1 MSEPRRHDPVEGMP
15 RRGLS
20 LAILIGNQ
28 LLAGIG
34 VASGIAVAAL
44 LAQEL
49 TGTVI
54 LAGLS
59 QTSSVLGAGLVAIP
73 LARLAVARGRHVALA
88 TGYALAAVGAGL
100 VITAAV
106 TAFVPLVFLGL
117 AAFGAGS
124 AAGLQARFAA
134 TEVASAGFEARA
146 MSLVLWATTLGSVA
160 GPNLSEFG
168 DALGRSLG
176 LPPLVGPF
184 LLSGAAFAVSTLLV
198 ASLLRMPRPGELA
211 AEQPAAAGVA
221 SDAGLDAPDGAARG
235 LARGDANDGD
245 APRLRAEAGGPVAA
259 RAGAEPNMTPNEL
272 TPAAG
277 VAPEASDPP
286 AAPAARPIGSWR
298 ALAIAVRE
306 PRALLALA
314 AVVCSHTVMVAVMV
328 MTPVHMHAHGLS
340 LGLVGLVISIHI
352 LGMYGASPLVG
363 WLVDRLGAIGVI
375 GAGAVVLLSAT
386 LLGMLAPPDDM
397 LLIPLALG
405 LLGLGWSAG
414 MIGGSA
420 LLTTSV
426 GRDLRVPLQ
435 GASDASMNFAAALA
449 AAFSG
454 LVLELGGFAAVNVVA
469 ALVLVPLVLAGARV
483 LLGRDRARARDR
495 ARTRMPDRA
504 DA

>member
-1 MSEPRRHDPVEGMP
+1 MSEPRGSGPVGRTP

-59 QTSSVLGAGLVAIP
+59 QTASVLGAGLVAIP

-100 VITAAV
+100 VIAAAV

-146 MSLVLWATTLGSVA
+146 MSLVLWATTIGSVA
-160 GPNLSEFG
+160 GPNLSEVG

-184 LLSGAAFAVSTLLV
+184 LISGAAFAISTLVV
-198 ASLLRMPRPGELA
+198 ATLLRMPRPGELA
-211 AEQPAAAGVA
+211 AEAPTSASGDRTGARAAVAPGPDAAAVAGPAAATGEPGADERVGPEA
-221 SDAGLDAPDGAARG
+221 SAQPAQEGAAR
-235 LARGDANDGD
+235 
-245 APRLRAEAGGPVAA
+245 
-259 RAGAEPNMTPNEL
+259 T
-272 TPAAG
+272 
-277 VAPEASDPP
+277 
-286 AAPAARPIGSWR
+286 IGSWR

-328 MTPVHMHAHGLS
+328 MTPVHMHAHGSS

-375 GAGAVVLLSAT
+375 GAGAAVLLSAT
-386 LLGMLAPPDDM
+386 LIGMLAPPDDV

-435 GASDASMNFAAALA
+435 GASDASMNFAAAFA

-454 LVLELGGFAAVNVVA
+454 LVLELGGFAAVNLVA

-483 LLGRDRARARDR
+483 LLGRSRAGT
-495 ARTRMPDRA
+495 RTPDRA

>member
-1 MSEPRRHDPVEGMP
+1 MSTRAP

-20 LAILIGNQ
+20 LAILVGNQ

-59 QTSSVLGAGLVAIP
+59 QTASVLGAGLVAIP
-73 LARLAVARGRHVALA
+73 LARLAVARGRHIALA
-88 TGYALAAVGAGL
+88 TGYALAAVGAVL

-184 LLSGAAFAVSTLLV
+184 LLSGAAFAISTLLV
-198 ASLLRMPRPGELA
+198 ATLLRMPPPGDLA
-211 AEQPAAAGVA
+211 AEDLARAGVV
-221 SDAGLDAPDGAARG
+221 GPGE
-235 LARGDANDGD
+235 RGDAATDRGD
-245 APRLRAEAGGPVAA
+245 ADPDARRMVSRDADIDADADADAAASTAE
-259 RAGAEPNMTPNEL
+259 RAGAEPAVVAGSIADPSARE
-272 TPAAG
+272 PATGAG
-277 VAPEASDPP
+277 PGASAQP
-286 AAPAARPIGSWR
+286 AGRPIGSWR
-298 ALAIAVRE
+298 ALSIAVRE

-352 LGMYGASPLVG
+352 LGMYGASPIVG
-363 WLVDRLGAIGVI
+363 WVVDRIGPIPVI
-375 GAGAVVLLSAT
+375 GAGAAVLLSAT
-386 LLGMLAPPDDM
+386 LIGMLAPADDM
-397 LLIPLALG
+397 VLIPLALG

-414 MIGGSA
+414 LIGGSA

-426 GRDLRVPLQ
+426 DRELRVPLQ
-435 GASDASMNFAAALA
+435 GASDASMNFAAAIA

-483 LLGRDRARARDR
+483 LLGREGARNRETDSAG
-495 ARTRMPDRA
+495 A
-504 DA
+504 

>member
-1 MSEPRRHDPVEGMP
+1 MPRV

-20 LAILIGNQ
+20 LVVLVGNQ

-49 TGTVI
+49 TGTVV

-59 QTSSVLGAGLVAIP
+59 QTASVLGAGLVAIP

-88 TGYALAAVGAGL
+88 VGYALAAVGAVL

-106 TAFVPLVFLGL
+106 TGFVPLVFLGL
-117 AAFGAGS
+117 AAFGAGA

-134 TEVASAGFEARA
+134 TEVARPGFEARA

-184 LLSGAAFAVSTLLV
+184 LLSGVAFAISTIVV
-198 ASLLRMPRPGELA
+198 ASLLRMPRPGELEAEDEAEAHA
-211 AEQPAAAGVA
+211 ATQG
-221 SDAGLDAPDGAARG
+221 DGAAEGSEPDRG
-235 LARGDANDGD
+235 SG
-245 APRLRAEAGGPVAA
+245 AGH
-259 RAGAEPNMTPNEL
+259 
-272 TPAAG
+272 
-277 VAPEASDPP
+277 EAST
-286 AAPAARPIGSWR
+286 RPIGSWR
-298 ALAIAVRE
+298 ALAIAVRD
-306 PRALLALA
+306 PRALLALVA
-314 AVVCSHTVMVAVMV
+314 IVCSHTVMVAVMV

-363 WLVDRLGAIGVI
+363 WLADRIGAVPVIGIGV
-375 GAGAVVLLSAT
+375 VVLLSAT
-386 LLGMLAPPDDM
+386 VLGMLAPGDDM
-397 LLIPLALG
+397 LLVPLALG

-414 MIGGSA
+414 LIGGSA

-426 GRDLRVPLQ
+426 SRELRVPLQ
-435 GASDASMNFAAALA
+435 GASDAAMNFAAAIA
-449 AAFSG
+449 AACSG
-454 LVLELGGFAAVNVVA
+454 LVLEFGGFPGVNVVG
-469 ALVLVPLVLAGARV
+469 ALVLVPLVLVGVRALVTAPRVRGGARSQV
-483 LLGRDRARARDR
+483 
-495 ARTRMPDRA
+495 
-504 DA
+504 